1 MEPSKSENR
10 STIPHN
16 QLYLAAEEPKRSL
29 IFVAVYER
37 KTSIFMRECAI
48 LECSFVLSHWLEWE
62 SCEKEQ
68 GVNMLHVGIFI
79 VRDAGR
85 IFRSESDASHL
96 KLSSGSHFLCVFKK
110 LAASSH
116 QQDA

>member
-1 MEPSKSENR
+1 VREKRE
-10 STIPHN
+10 
-16 QLYLAAEEPKRSL
+16 YLC
-29 IFVAVYER
+29 
-37 KTSIFMRECAI
+37 ECAI
-48 LECSFVLSHWLEWE
+48 LEYSFVLSLRLEWE
-62 SCEKEQ
+62 CEKEQ

-110 LAASSH
+110 AASSH
-116 QQDA
+116 

>member
-1 MEPSKSENR
+1 
-10 STIPHN
+10 
-16 QLYLAAEEPKRSL
+16 
-29 IFVAVYER
+29 
-37 KTSIFMRECAI
+37 MRECAI
-48 LECSFVLSHWLEWE
+48 LECSFVLSL
-62 SCEKEQ
+62 SLSLARVGVCEKEQ

-110 LAASSH
+110 QAASSH